1 MIGRAVL
8 VSALLVA
15 VLGGST
21 GANAEPMGIGDS
33 VMRGARTQL
42 RARGFTVNAT
52 VNRQFWEGVEL
63 VERLARTGELPRHVV
78 VHLGNNGYLSMESC
92 HQLVDA
98 VGRRDLAL
106 VDLRLPRSWR
116 RENND
121 RLERCARGEP
131 NVHVIDWSGHA
142 RGHDAW
148 FADDGYHLT
157 PLGARRY
164 AGYIAHHA

>member
-1 MIGRAVL
+1 MLSRSAIPSL
-8 VSALLVA
+8 VLLVL
-15 VLGGST
+15 LGAST
-21 GANAEPMGIGDS
+21 GANAEPIGIGDS

-42 RARGFTVNAT
+42 RARGFMVNAT
-52 VNRQFWEGVEL
+52 VSRQFWEGVDL
-63 VERLARTGELPRHVV
+63 VERLARNGELPRRAV

-98 VGRRDLAL
+98 VGRRELAF
-106 VDLRLPRSWR
+106 VNLRLPRSWR

-121 RLERCARGEP
+121 RLERCARGAP
-131 NVHVIDWSGHA
+131 NVHVIDWAGHA

-164 AGYIAHHA
+164 AGYLAHHA